1 MPPSAIPVIVHKFGG
16 AALADAAAIMNVG
29 ALLASDSAGQRR
41 VIVTSALQGVTN
53 QLLDAIQLAGAG
65 DAPAADVLVTELR
78 VRHINVA
85 EGVLAESA
93 SGAEMHALT
102 ASINTACDEL
112 AAHLVAITPSGDA
125 SGPLSDV
132 ILAFGERQAAKIVS
146 AMLDARGMASVI
158 LDGAQVVQTDGR
170 HGNAAPDL
178 AHTDATAGEMMEP
191 WFDRG
196 LVVVVPGFIGAG
208 HDGHVVTLG
217 RGGSDLTA
225 AVLARALDA
234 REVTLWKD
242 VPGCM
247 TADPRIVPDA
257 RVVPVLDAREASE
270 LAYYGAKVLHPRT
283 LIPLRAGMTLRLRP
297 FAEPSATGTTIVVGR
312 VARGAPVRAISG
324 MSDQALVAVSGT
336 GMLGVPGVAAR
347 VFGALASANISVSM
361 ISQASSEQSICFTVP
376 ADRADEVAARLRQAF
391 AEELQRNEV
400 DDISVRAALTTIAVV
415 GSGMASTPGIAARIF
430 SAVAEAGVNVVAIA
444 QGASERNVS
453 FVVDTSEAPSAVR
466 AVHSAFQLNKVG
478 GGRASRRAQ
487 HTDIILLGMG
497 RVAQEFVTQFTALS
511 RRKGPSMRIV
521 GMIDRSGYV
530 FHPRGMTNRQLSGM
544 VLHKQHGGSL
554 EQALGGR
561 KGTAQDAVLFM
572 SSHALTRP
580 VLVDVASG
588 DTAPALM
595 SGLAHGV
602 DLVLA
607 NKVPLASS
615 LSASRTILQD
625 ARAGGR
631 RVLHE
636 ATVGAGLPVIDT
648 IQQLHASGDRVDSV
662 DSSPSGTMGFLFS
675 EMGRGRKFS
684 DVVLEAM
691 ARGYTEPD
699 PRDDLCG
706 LDVARKGIILGR
718 MLGYTG
724 EMSDVHLESL
734 VPDELRDVSRAEFL
748 AALPGCD
755 ADWDQRM
762 ADARARGE
770 VLRYRARAT
779 RGGVRV
785 GLVSVPVGSA
795 LASLDGTDNLFVF
808 TTARYRERPL
818 VVSGPG
824 AGTEVTAAGV
834 LGDVLRLAAT

>member
-1 MPPSAIPVIVHKFGG
+1 MPSSASPVHVHKFGG
-16 AALADAAAIMNVG
+16 AALADAAAIANVG
-29 ALLASDSAGQRR
+29 MLLASDSTGQRR
-41 VIVTSALQGVTN
+41 VVVTSALQGVTN
-53 QLLDAIQLAGAG
+53 QLLDAIRLAADGNGDAARGVVAALRAQHVTVARDVLAGSAG
-65 DAPAADVLVTELR
+65 DTVAVLV
-78 VRHINVA
+78 
-85 EGVLAESA
+85 A
-93 SGAEMHALT
+93 SLNG
-102 ASINTACDEL
+102 ACDEL
-112 AAHLVAITPSGDA
+112 ERQVSAMESARMLDGA
-125 SGPLSDV
+125 LSDA
-132 ILAFGERQAAKIVS
+132 ILAFGERQAAQIVC
-146 AMLDARGMASVI
+146 AMLDFRGIASVVV
-158 LDGAQVVQTDGR
+158 DGASLIQTDGR
-170 HGNAAPDL
+170 YGNGAPDL
-178 AHTDATAGEMMEP
+178 VRTDATAGDIVEP
-191 WFDRG
+191 EFAQGRT
-196 LVVVVPGFIGAG
+196 VVVPGFIGAAPNG
-208 HDGHVVTLG
+208 DVVTLG

-234 REVTLWKD
+234 HEVTLWKD

-247 TADPRIVPDA
+247 TADPRIVTDA
-257 RVVPVLDAREASE
+257 RVVPLLDAREASE

-297 FAEPSATGTTIVVGR
+297 FADPHAAGTTIVVGR

-324 MSDQALVAVSGT
+324 MANQALVAVSGT
-336 GMLGVPGVAAR
+336 GMLGVPGIAAR
-347 VFGALASANISVSM
+347 VFGALASAHISVSM

-376 ADRADEVAARLRQAF
+376 ANRATEVEERLRHAF

-400 DDISVRAALTTIAVV
+400 DDISVRSALTTVAVV

-430 SAVAEAGVNVVAIA
+430 SAVAESGVNVVAIA

-453 FVVDTSEAPSAVR
+453 FVVETSEAPAAVR
-466 AVHSAFQLNKVG
+466 AVHAVFQLNKVG

-487 HTDIILLGMG
+487 HSDIILLGMG
-497 RVAQEFVTQFTALS
+497 RVAQEFVTQFAALS
-511 RRKGPSMRIV
+511 KRKPSMRIV

-530 FHPRGMTNRQLSGM
+530 FHPRGMTARQLAAV
-544 VLHKQHGGSL
+544 VLHKQRGGSM
-554 EQALGGR
+554 EHAPGGTSG
-561 KGTAQDAVLFM
+561 KAHDAVLFM
-572 SSHALTRP
+572 TSHALTRP

-588 DTAPALM
+588 DTAPALI
-595 SGLAHGV
+595 SGLAHGA

-615 LSASRTILQD
+615 LAASRAILQD
-625 ARAGGR
+625 ARASGR

-648 IQQLHASGDRVDSV
+648 LQQLHASGDRVDSV

-724 EMSDVHLESL
+724 EMSDVNLESL
-734 VPDELRDVSRAEFL
+734 VPASLQAVSRAEFL

-755 ADWDQRM
+755 ADWDLRITE
-762 ADARARGE
+762 ARARGE

-785 GLVSVPVGSA
+785 GLVSVPAGSA

-834 LGDVLRLAAT
+834 LGDVLRLTNA